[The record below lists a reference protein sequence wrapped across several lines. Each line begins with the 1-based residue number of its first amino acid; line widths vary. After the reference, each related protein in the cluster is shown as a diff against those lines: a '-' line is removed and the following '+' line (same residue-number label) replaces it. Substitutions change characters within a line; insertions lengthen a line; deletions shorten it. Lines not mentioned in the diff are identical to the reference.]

1 MGISYIINRTG
12 SLEMKYMH
20 VPKNKK
26 KIVKEAYNE
35 KVSHLSIPL
44 KQIQF

>member
-1 MGISYIINRTG
+1 MGISYVINRTG

-20 VPKNKK
+20 VPKK

-44 KQIQF
+44 KQILF